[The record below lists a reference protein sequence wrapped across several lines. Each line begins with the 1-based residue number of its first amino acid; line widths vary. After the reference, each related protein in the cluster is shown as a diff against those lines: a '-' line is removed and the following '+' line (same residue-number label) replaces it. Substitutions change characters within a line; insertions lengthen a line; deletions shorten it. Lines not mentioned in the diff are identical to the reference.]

1 MVSVNKMTA
10 SRKTTN
16 GATAFKGFPAGAL
29 KFLSALKKNNKREWF
44 QPRKEEFE
52 ELLHTPLVE
61 FARLVNEM
69 LRKTAPEYAMPE
81 PAKALNRIYRD
92 VRFSNDKSPYQTH
105 ISMLFPHQRLG
116 KKMGAALYFNL
127 SVTEAMLSGG
137 MYFGETRELQAVR
150 EHLAVRHEEFRAI
163 LAAKALK
170 QRFGEL
176 LGESLQKT
184 PKQFGLDHPAADL
197 LKRKQWLLL
206 TQFPASEVLSE
217 KFPAE
222 AVKGFQLL
230 IPFISFL
237 NAPLKELPA
246 RVLED

>member
-1 MVSVNKMTA
+1 
-10 SRKTTN
+10 
-16 GATAFKGFPAGAL
+16 
-29 KFLSALKKNNKREWF
+29 
-44 QPRKEEFE
+44 
-52 ELLHTPLVE
+52 
-61 FARLVNEM
+61 
-69 LRKTAPEYAMPE
+69 
-81 PAKALNRIYRD
+81 
-92 VRFSNDKSPYQTH
+92 
-105 ISMLFPHQRLG
+105 
-116 KKMGAALYFNL
+116 
-127 SVTEAMLSGG
+127 
-137 MYFGETRELQAVR
+137 
-150 EHLAVRHEEFRAI
+150 
-163 LAAKALK
+163 
-170 QRFGEL
+170 
-176 LGESLQKT
+176 LQKT